1 MKTPLLSVAALLSTS
16 LLLSAFSCE
25 RKTDD
30 PCANREIA
38 GRSYQFYP
46 CISNQQSPSAQL
58 FVVNSAAEF
67 SNTFSCSSYRPR
79 NAVFQDSTLLVGWT
93 QYCCCGHVKSQRLT
107 YSCASNTYTYQ
118 VEIEQG
124 VCAAAMPV
132 TSQLLVPKLPA
143 GANVA
148 IDMQ

>member
-1 MKTPLLSVAALLSTS
+1 MPSIAALLAAS

-25 RKTDD
+25 RKNED
-30 PCANREIA
+30 PCANQEIA

-46 CISNQQSPSAQL
+46 CISNQQGAGAQL
-58 FVVNSAAEF
+58 FVVNSADEF
-67 SNTFSCSSYRPR
+67 SSAFGCASFRPADAFFR
-79 NAVFQDSTLLVGWT
+79 DSTLLVGWK

-107 YSCASNTYTYQ
+107 YSCEANTYTYQ
-118 VEIEQG
+118 VAIEAG

-143 GANVA
+143 GAKVVL
-148 IDMQ
+148 DMQ